1 MTEIVY
7 KGKFL
12 TVVRKK
18 GWEYVKR
25 NTNSGNIVSVLPI
38 TSENEVI
45 LVEQFRIPVDK
56 YVLECPAGVLGDDIK
71 NEVPLDCAKKELQ
84 EETGYVSDD
93 WQRVYT
99 SPKSPGI
106 ITETDYKYV
115 ARNCKKV
122 ADGGGVGT
130 EDITVHKIPLD
141 NIKEYLSDLE
151 NDRDI
156 LVSSGIYAGLYF
168 I

>member
-1 MTEIVY
+1 MTEIVF

-12 TVVRKK
+12 TVIRKN

-38 TSENEVI
+38 TSENEII
-45 LVEQFRIPVDK
+45 LVEQYRIPVQK
-56 YVLECPAGVLGDDIK
+56 HVLECPAGILGDEIK
-71 NEVPLDCAKKELQ
+71 NEVPLDCAKKELL

-93 WQRVYT
+93 WHQIYVT
-99 SPKSPGI
+99 SKSPGI
-106 ITETDYKYV
+106 ISELCYKYI

-130 EDITVHKIPLD
+130 EDITVHKIPLTK
-141 NIKEYLSDLE
+141 IKEYLDDLV
-151 NDRDI
+151 NDNDI
-156 LVSSGIYAGLYF
+156 LVCSGIYAGLYWL
-168 I
+168 